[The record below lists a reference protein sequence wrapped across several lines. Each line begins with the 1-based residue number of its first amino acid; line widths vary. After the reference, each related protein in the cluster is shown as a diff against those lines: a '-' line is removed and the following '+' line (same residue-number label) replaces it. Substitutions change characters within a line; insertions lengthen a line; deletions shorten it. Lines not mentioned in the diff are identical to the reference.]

1 MRDNIL
7 KINKMLKES
16 GSSIKYEIEINSGI
30 YKIFKT
36 KNGSGRNLVLH
47 TTSSMECDKYVLQLL
62 DFTETVYS
70 MII

>member
-47 TTSSMECDKYVLQLL
+47 TTSPWSVRSMYYSYWILL
-62 DFTETVYS
+62 KRY
-70 MII
+70 IL